1 MNGVDCLTKPS
12 NDFISIADLHL
23 LLVLCNIQTLSLI
36 LMKSELIVMIF
47 NINIMT
53 NIYEE

>member
-1 MNGVDCLTKPS
+1 MHGVDCLTKPS

-23 LLVLCNIQTLSLI
+23 LLVLCNIQILSLI